1 MKLFVASSVLA
12 FFVLGSSCY
21 AGGIKPKSTVQDNT
35 IKGEYVV
42 VINKTEIGADAAQ
55 KELKN
60 AIEKSEVKI
69 ISSNVM
75 HIIIPP
81 SDDPGLEQIKS
92 LLSKFKWVKAIE
104 QNKEVHIS

>member
-1 MKLFVASSVLA
+1 MKLFVISSILT
-12 FFVLGSSCY
+12 FFVLGSSCD
-21 AGGIKPKSTVQDNT
+21 AGGSKPNRTVQDNA

-42 VINKTEIGADAAQ
+42 VINKAAINSYAAQ

-69 ISSNVM
+69 ISNNIM
-75 HIIIPP
+75 HIILAP

-92 LLSKFKWVKAIE
+92 LLSKFKWVRAIE